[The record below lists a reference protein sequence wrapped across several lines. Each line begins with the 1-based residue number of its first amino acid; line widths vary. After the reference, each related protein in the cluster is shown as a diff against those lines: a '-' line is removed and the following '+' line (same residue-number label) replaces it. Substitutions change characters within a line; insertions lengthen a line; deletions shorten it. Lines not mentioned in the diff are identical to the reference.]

1 MTVRRGTK
9 PKVPGERQINVDL
22 PGEVIDGLGL
32 FCEASGLPRKRVIEL
47 ALRRLLA
54 EQGVAVTEVEGAQ

>member
-1 MTVRRGTK
+1 VVTVRRGTK

-32 FCEASGLPRKRVIEL
+32 FCEASGLARKRVIEL
-47 ALRRLLA
+47 AVRRLLA
-54 EQGVAVTEVEGAQ
+54 ENGVVVSEGAV